1 MKKLE
6 KISDPEMLDEQ
17 ILFLTET
24 AHMLRKKK
32 LKPRKSFH
40 SDFLEKV
47 GIIITETTD
56 KQKRN

>member
-6 KISDPEMLDEQ
+6 KISDPEVLDEQ

-24 AHMLRKKK
+24 ARMLRKKK
-32 LKPRKSFH
+32 LNPRKSFH